1 MRYTQSK
8 FSQDYKVDERYK
20 GTNNKTRTNPGESPK
35 QIDNNTGIAFLK
47 RFSQGLNFRPGSSR
61 DNEFPPRVDNKE
73 LYNTSNLLDKSDN
86 YFA

>member
-20 GTNNKTRTNPGESPK
+20 GTSNRSQTIPV
-35 QIDNNTGIAFLK
+35 DNNTGLAFLK
-47 RFSQGLNFRPGSSR
+47 RFSKGLNFRPGSST
-61 DNEFPPRVDNKE
+61 DTEFPPRVDNKE
-73 LYNTSNLLDKSDN
+73 LYNASNLMNKSDN

>member
-8 FSQDYKVDERYK
+8 FSQDYKVDERYRV
-20 GTNNKTRTNPGESPK
+20 TNNKTRTNPGERPK
-35 QIDNNTGIAFLK
+35 QIDNNIGIAFLK
-47 RFSQGLNFRPGSSR
+47 RFSQDLNFRPGSSR

-73 LYNTSNLLDKSDN
+73 LYNASNLLDKSDN

>member
-20 GTNNKTRTNPGESPK
+20 GTSNRSQTIPV
-35 QIDNNTGIAFLK
+35 DNNTGLSFLK
-47 RFSQGLNFRPGSSR
+47 SFSKGLNFRPGSSR
-61 DNEFPPRVDNKE
+61 DNDFPQRVDNKE
-73 LYNTSNLLDKSDN
+73 LYNASNLMNKSDN

>member
-20 GTNNKTRTNPGESPK
+20 GTSNRSQTIPV
-35 QIDNNTGIAFLK
+35 DNNTGLAFLK
-47 RFSQGLNFRPGSSR
+47 RFSKGLNFRPGSSR

-73 LYNTSNLLDKSDN
+73 LYNASNLLDKSDN